1 MGGIETPQ
9 MVGAPRHISQFLH
22 RELQAVAVDGT
33 AQILHPLVS
42 GSELLHFTYPFEIL
56 QEGIIL
62 KKWKGNGDIMK
73 TLYMCVYILYIYTC
87 VCGGV

>member
-33 AQILHPLVS
+33 AQILHPLGF
-42 GSELLHFTYPFEIL
+42 GSELHHFTYPFKIL

-62 KKWKGNGDIMK
+62 KKWTGNGDIMK
-73 TLYMCVYILYIYTC
+73 TVYVYIYMCVC
-87 VCGGV
+87 M